1 MLKDPKKRLGGPEC
15 GLKDPK
21 KSLGGTERGILF
33 RRPSLQWEGLTPV
46 RPTANQSEDPQSNL
60 ITAFLVSTS
69 NNNDNDNNDGND
81 NNDSNNNN
89 NENNN
94 NNDDNNDNDHHHHRT
109 RDSPLQAGA
118 SKSDV

>member
-46 RPTANQSEDPQSNL
+46 RRLSQKKTS
-60 ITAFLVSTS
+60 FVSFTLTDITS
-69 NNNDNDNNDGND
+69 N
-81 NNDSNNNN
+81 
-89 NENNN
+89 
-94 NNDDNNDNDHHHHRT
+94 
-109 RDSPLQAGA
+109 
-118 SKSDV
+118 VF